1 MTRPGRYGC
10 AECSKSR
17 RGVSFTKQVV
27 KRVGSLAETMPNL
40 AKEWHPIKNGTLSPS
55 DISSGHFKTVWWLC
69 PQCGYEWKASPSNR
83 KKGSGCPCCSGRVPK
98 SGVNDLATLHP
109 ELLKEWDYQK
119 NTNLDPSQLL
129 PGSGKKHGG
138 NVPDVDM
145 NGKLLLPTVQ
155 KDTVVP
161 SAPNEET
168 NLNKS
173 LTLIRT
179 IWQV

>member
-1 MTRPGRYGC
+1 M
-10 AECSKSR
+10 SR
-17 RGVSFTKQVV
+17 LIKGKND
-27 KRVGSLAETMPNL
+27 LATINPRL

-129 PGSGKKHGG
+129 PGSGKKAWWKCSRCGHEWETVIANRTKGHGC
-138 NVPDVDM
+138 P
-145 NGKLLLPTVQ
+145 KCS
-155 KDTVVP
+155 KRR
-161 SAPNEET
+161 
-168 NLNKS
+168 NKP
-173 LTLIRT
+173 
-179 IWQV
+179 